1 MNTGGAPSVPVRA
14 VIFDYGMVL
23 SNPQDPLAHQN
34 LMAIT
39 GLERDAFERLYWR
52 YRHEYDLGRL
62 TGPSYWAQIARDAG
76 LSFTPAQV
84 DELIE
89 NDVLMWA
96 SLNERMLAWAAAL
109 QDAGLATAILSNMG
123 PELLRYM
130 RQEFAW
136 LAHFNHHTWSCE
148 LGIAKPD
155 PAIYA
160 WTCEQLGVRPEEALF
175 LDDKPENI
183 RAAEEVGLNAI
194 QFRTVE
200 QLRADLESRALLQGL
215 PQPVLD

>member
-1 MNTGGAPSVPVRA
+1 LAIRA

-23 SNPQDPLAHQN
+23 SNPQDPVAHRN

-39 GLERDAFERLYWR
+39 GLTPENFERLYWR
-52 YRHEYDLGRL
+52 YRHDYDLGVLNGR
-62 TGPSYWAQIARDAG
+62 SYWAKLAEDAG
-76 LSFTPAQV
+76 RTFSPDQIDT
-84 DELIE
+84 LIE

-123 PELLRYM
+123 ADLLRYM

-136 LAHFNHHTWSCE
+136 LGHFNHHTWSCE

-155 PAIYA
+155 PAIYT
-160 WTCEQLGVRPEEALF
+160 WTCAELGVRPDEALF

-183 RAAEEVGLNAI
+183 RAAEAVGLHAI
-194 QFRTVE
+194 QFHTIE
-200 QLRADLESRALLQGL
+200 QLHADLASRSLLRDF
-215 PQPVLD
+215 PQPISA